1 MYTEWWISSEF
12 ASVLAWWVFI
22 LLTCRI
28 RTVGNAVDDD
38 RSAEKPISPHR
49 KQQILLWKSKKLGNL
64 RCPVVTAR
72 ARAEDIHAGLSSNA
86 RG

>member
-38 RSAEKPISPHR
+38 RSANKPISPHR
-49 KQQILLWKSKKLGNL
+49 KQQILL
-64 RCPVVTAR
+64 
-72 ARAEDIHAGLSSNA
+72 
-86 RG
+86 